1 MRIDKLSL
9 LNFRCFRQLD
19 ITFDEH
25 ITILV
30 APNGAGKTTVLDA
43 VRLALF
49 PFIRGF
55 DASLYVKDKSLAIRT
70 EDLRLIY
77 RPEALNMELSHPTI
91 ITATGEWKRG
101 ESATWILSKE
111 GEQPPHEDTM
121 AARFTRWGEHLQ
133 KLVRNEENKQP
144 VDLPLMLYLGTA
156 RLWYQERYEPQM
168 AEQRLDNSAFSR
180 LSGYDDCL
188 SATSNYKQF
197 EQWYSWLWR
206 SHLEF
211 QFKLFESGR
220 QNRSVD
226 LVEGLRDDS
235 MREAIQVI
243 QQAINHLTQDV
254 TGWHD
259 LEYSSSHNQQLVMSH
274 PQNGKIPLSQLSD
287 GLRNAVAM
295 VADIAFRCVKLNPH
309 LRGDAALET
318 QGIVLIDEVDMFL
331 HPAWQQQIIQSLRRA
346 FPLIQFIATTHSP
359 QVLSTVKRE
368 SIRLLEQDENGNG
381 KALMPLGATYGE
393 PSNDVLQSVMGVD
406 PQPPVKEK
414 ADLQKLTAWVDQG
427 KFGEPEA
434 QQLMTALQ
442 IALGEKHPQLQR
454 LQRSIARQTL
464 LKGKAQ

>member
-70 EDLRLIY
+70 EDVRLVF
-77 RPEALNMELSHPTI
+77 RPEALNMEMSSPAM
-91 ITATGEWKRG
+91 ITATGEW
-101 ESATWILSKE
+101 ESGKTATWMLDKR
-111 GEQPPHEDTM
+111 GEQPPHEDKT
-121 AARFTRWGEHLQ
+121 AAQLTRWGEELQ
-133 KLVRNEENKQP
+133 KLVRDENNKQS

-156 RLWYQERYEPQM
+156 RLWYQERHYEPTDPDKLIYDIV
-168 AEQRLDNSAFSR
+168 RSYSR
-180 LSGYDDCL
+180 LTGYDDCL

-197 EQWYSWLWR
+197 EQWYNWLWR
-206 SHLEF
+206 SYREF
-211 QFKLFESGR
+211 QIKLLE
-220 QNRSVD
+220 NPAVD
-226 LVEGLRDDS
+226 LAEGIRVDKMKES
-235 MREAIQVI
+235 IEVI
-243 QQAINHLTQDV
+243 QQAINCLTKDV
-254 TGWHD
+254 TGWRD

-274 PQNGKIPLSQLSD
+274 PKNGKIPLSQLSD

-309 LRGDAALET
+309 LRGDAALKT
-318 QGIVLIDEVDMFL
+318 HGIVLIDEVDMFL
-331 HPAWQQQIIQSLRRA
+331 HPAWQQQIIQSLRSA
-346 FPLIQFIATTHSP
+346 FPQIQFIVTTHSP
-359 QVLSTVKRE
+359 QVISTVKRE

-427 KFGEPEA
+427 KFDEPEA
-434 QQLMTALQ
+434 QQLMAALQ
-442 IALGEKHPQLQR
+442 VALGDQHPQLQR
-454 LQRSIARQTL
+454 LQRSIARQNL

>member
-9 LNFRCFRQLD
+9 LNFRCFRQLN

-70 EDLRLIY
+70 EDLRLVF
-77 RPEALNMELSHPTI
+77 RPEALNMEMSSPAM
-91 ITATGEWKRG
+91 ITATGEWKSG
-101 ESATWILSKE
+101 KTATWMLDKR
-111 GEQPPHEDTM
+111 GEQPPHEDRM
-121 AARFTRWGEHLQ
+121 AAQLTRWGERLQ
-133 KLVRNEENKQP
+133 KQVRDENNKQS

-156 RLWYQERYEPQM
+156 RLWYQERHYEPTDPDKLIYDIV
-168 AEQRLDNSAFSR
+168 RSYSR
-180 LSGYDDCL
+180 LTGYDDCL

-197 EQWYSWLWR
+197 EQWYNWLWR
-206 SHLEF
+206 SYREF
-211 QFKLFESGR
+211 QIKLLENPAVEPAEGIRVDKMKESI
-220 QNRSVD
+220 
-226 LVEGLRDDS
+226 E
-235 MREAIQVI
+235 VI
-243 QQAINHLTQDV
+243 QQSINCLTKDV
-254 TGWHD
+254 TGWRD

-309 LRGDAALET
+309 LRGDAALKT
-318 QGIVLIDEVDMFL
+318 HGIVLIDEVDMFL
-331 HPAWQQQIIQSLRRA
+331 HPAWQQQIIKSLRSA
-346 FPLIQFIATTHSP
+346 FPQIQFIVTTHSP

-393 PSNDVLQSVMGVD
+393 PSNDVLHSVMGVD

-414 ADLQKLTAWVDQG
+414 ADLQKLTVWVDQG
-427 KFGEPEA
+427 KFNEPEA
-434 QQLMTALQ
+434 QQLMAALQ
-442 IALGEKHPQLQR
+442 VALGDQHPQLQR
-454 LQRSIARQTL
+454 LQRSIARQNL